1 MKVLTLTFALL
12 LSLASFSQRTK
23 VTFTSDQNDKTF
35 TKKIN
40 MSRMARKKNVRTT
53 RGIIIYDKCTDTFM
67 VRVVCS
73 METEGRAYLQNVT
86 FTGTANK

>member
-67 VRVVCS
+67 VRVVCA
-73 METEGRAYLQNVT
+73 MKFENTAYLQNVT
-86 FTGTANK
+86 FTGTAKK